1 MKIIHC
7 ADLHLDSKLNTN
19 LGGAKKRERKAEL
32 LNTFTRMI
40 DYAVKNDV
48 RAVIIAGDMFDKK
61 NVSVTARNT
70 VSQAIISNP
79 DITFYYLKGNH
90 DADGFLNQLEVIP
103 DNLKLFADTWTS
115 YELCGDDKAME
126 MSPSK
131 DNTHVNRC
139 NVTITGVELN
149 KDNSSYIYSALVLDN
164 DKINIVV
171 LHGQESNYAVKN
183 KVENISIGDLKNK
196 GIDYLALGHIHS
208 YKEEILDT
216 RGVYCYPGCI
226 EGRGFD
232 ECGEHGFVLLD
243 IDEEKG
249 SIQRSFVPFAKRRLH
264 TVYADVTGCMTTPD
278 ISEVIKGVLD
288 RENIPE
294 TDMVKLVL
302 TGKVDALCEKDIS
315 VLLSQFQGDYYFLK
329 IYDETSL
336 AVDFNEFRHDESL
349 KGEFVRTVMDDDS
362 LTEEM
367 KAEIIRCGVFALS
380 GEEII

>member
-19 LGGAKKRERKAEL
+19 LDGAKKRERKAEL
-32 LNTFTRMI
+32 LGTFTRLI
-40 DYAVKNDV
+40 DYAVKN
-48 RAVIIAGDMFDKK
+48 AVKAIIIAGDLFDTKH
-61 NVSVTARNT
+61 VSVTARNT
-70 VSQAIISNP
+70 VSQAVINHP
-79 DITFYYLKGNH
+79 EITFYYLKGNH
-90 DADGFLNQLEVIP
+90 DADGFLNQLEAMP
-103 DNLKLFADTWTS
+103 DNLKLFSDTWTT
-115 YELCGDDKAME
+115 YELCSDDKAAQT
-126 MSPSK
+126 
-131 DNTHVNRC
+131 DHAHGNCC

-171 LHGQESNYAVKN
+171 LHGQERNYAVKN
-183 KVENISIGDLKNK
+183 KGEAISIGDLKNK

-216 RGVYCYPGCI
+216 RGVYCYPGCL

-243 IDEEKG
+243 IDEEQK
-249 SIQRSFVPFAKRRLH
+249 SIQRSFIPFAKRRLH

-278 ISEVIKGVLD
+278 ISAVIKEVLD
-288 RENIPE
+288 REAIPE

-302 TGKVDALCEKDIS
+302 TGRVDALCEKDIS
-315 VLLSQFQGDYYFLK
+315 VLLSRLQGDFYFLK
-329 IYDETSL
+329 LYDETSL

-349 KGEFVRTVMDDDS
+349 KGEFVRTVMADDS

-367 KAEIIRCGVFALS
+367 KAEIIRCGVFALA